1 MTKTKKKKSG
11 KRHCNSRQEVL
22 LKLYE
27 SKQQQEQA
35 GKPQNRLSRQLQT
48 INTIKPVI
56 EKARKQM
63 AEKNRRE
70 SRNDT
75 D

>member
-11 KRHCNSRQEVL
+11 KKHCNSRQEVL

-27 SKQQQEQA
+27 SKRQQEQE
-35 GKPQNRLSRQLQT
+35 GKPKNRLSRQLQT

>member
-1 MTKTKKKKSG
+1 
-11 KRHCNSRQEVL
+11 VL

-27 SKQQQEQA
+27 SKRQQGQA
-35 GKPQNRLSRQLQT
+35 GKPQNRLARQLQT
-48 INTIKPVI
+48 INSIKPAI